1 MRLGAA
7 FGNINMGTDWG
18 VIRGLVHELEAAGFD
33 GISTND
39 HVIGGHPDRAGD
51 QRVHTSTTGVH
62 EPLVYLSFIA
72 AVTERVELATGV
84 LLLPQRQ
91 TTLVAKQCAE
101 LDLLSGGRLRLG
113 VGIGRNWMEYEAL
126 NEAFTNRGRRIE
138 EQVEVLRHY
147 WTSEHVTYQGQW
159 HNLDRVGLNPMPI
172 QRPIP
177 IWMGSYFGFVNERV
191 LERIGRM
198 ADGWMPQFPP
208 ADLVRCPQ
216 TFARSPTSN
225 SLVDQAFC
233 AIPTMRRFADT
244 PLVRCPQTFARSP
257 TSNSLVD
264 QAFCAIPTMRRF
276 ADTPLEPI
284 LERVKGYAHDAGRD
298 PAELGIECAIRT
310 RPDDDPARWVD
321 LAEAYRDLGAT
332 HLKVFAAGDSPAK
345 TVATMRQWLD
355 AVGPVVKAA

>member
-39 HVIGGHPDRAGD
+39 HVIGGHPDRVGD
-51 QRVHTSTTGVH
+51 QRVHSSTTGVH

-208 ADLVRCPQ
+208 ADL
-216 TFARSPTSN
+216 
-225 SLVDQAFC
+225 
-233 AIPTMRRFADT
+233 
-244 PLVRCPQTFARSP
+244 
-257 TSNSLVD
+257 
-264 QAFCAIPTMRRF
+264 
-276 ADTPLEPI
+276 EPI
-284 LERVKGYAHDAGRD
+284 LDRVKAYARDAGRD

-332 HLKVFAAGDSPAK
+332 HLKVFSAGNSPAE
-345 TVATMRQWLD
+345 TVASMRQWLD
-355 AVGPVVKAA
+355 AVGPVAKAA

>member
-72 AVTERVELATGV
+72 AVTEQVELATGV

-191 LERIGRM
+191 LERIGRL
-198 ADGWMPQFPP
+198 ADGWVPQFPP
-208 ADLVRCPQ
+208 A
-216 TFARSPTSN
+216 N
-225 SLVDQAFC
+225 
-233 AIPTMRRFADT
+233 
-244 PLVRCPQTFARSP
+244 
-257 TSNSLVD
+257 
-264 QAFCAIPTMRRF
+264 
-276 ADTPLEPI
+276 LEPM
-284 LERVKGYAHDAGRD
+284 LDRVKAYARDAGRD

-332 HLKVFAAGDSPAK
+332 HLKVFSSGNSPAE
-345 TVATMRQWLD
+345 TVASMRRWLD
-355 AVGPVVKAA
+355 AVGPVAKAA